1 MIASTQ
7 NNNSAPGDP
16 ATRGASLDDRLGVLC
31 ARLQASGLRIT
42 QPRVSILQ
50 VLLKHDSPVS
60 IETLHSKL
68 ARARCD
74 LVTVY
79 RCLAVFE
86 ELGIVG
92 RALSHSGT
100 ALFQIAEVGR
110 PAYHVVNRTTGV
122 VTTLDP
128 ALTAEV
134 HSAVKALENRLKE
147 RGYID
152 LTHIVQLFSRDFG
165 PDGKPLGRVKR
176 EA

>member
-7 NNNSAPGDP
+7 NNNPNPGDT
-16 ATRGASLDDRLGVLC
+16 ATPGSSLDERLDVLC
-31 ARLQASGLRIT
+31 ARLKASGLRIT

-50 VLLKHDSPVS
+50 VLLRHDSPVS
-60 IETLHSKL
+60 IETLHSEL

-86 ELGIVG
+86 ELGIVQRG
-92 RALSHSGT
+92 FYHNGT

-110 PAYHVVNRTTGV
+110 PAYHVVNRTTGG

-134 HSAVKALENRLKE
+134 HSTVKALENRLKE
-147 RGYID
+147 RGYTD
-152 LTHIVQLFSRDFG
+152 LTHIVQFFSRDLG
-165 PDGKPLGRVKR
+165 PDGKPIGMVKR